1 MSGLVNF
8 VSRQIPGQIQVDSMA
23 TRAASVS
30 ETKNTQAQRRRPD
43 LITSAIKELAEAR
56 KQSADSVDS
65 GSNESINKILR
76 FSSKKEE
83 IDLINME
90 LNGLKQR
97 MAAT

>member
-1 MSGLVNF
+1 MPGLVNF

-23 TRAASVS
+23 TRAAAVS
-30 ETKNTQAQRRRPD
+30 ETKNTQAQRRSPD
-43 LITSAIKELAEAR
+43 LFASAIKELAETR
-56 KQSADSVDS
+56 KQSADSVDP

-76 FSSKKEE
+76 FSTKREE